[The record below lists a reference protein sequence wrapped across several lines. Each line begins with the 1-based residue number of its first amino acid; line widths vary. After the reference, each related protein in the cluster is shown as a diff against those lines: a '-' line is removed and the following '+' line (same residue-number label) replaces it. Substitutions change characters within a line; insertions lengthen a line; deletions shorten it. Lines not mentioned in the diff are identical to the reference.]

1 MEAIAAG
8 FWGFLVSLLT
18 AMAFVSLAS
27 IPLQIAMIVIGAKYK
42 DDCPVEEMIP
52 IYLIVAGAA
61 SLFANCCTCGVKYN
75 QQENDGQTVNPLQAL
90 VQFFL
95 FAWFICGN
103 VWIYTNYE
111 PNYTDPSS
119 LGYCHKTLYLF
130 AFWATN
136 SAYILH
142 GFVLV
147 CFCCL
152 GTCTAAAGVAQVV

>member
-1 MEAIAAG
+1 
-8 FWGFLVSLLT
+8 
-18 AMAFVSLAS
+18 
-27 IPLQIAMIVIGAKYK
+27 
-42 DDCPVEEMIP
+42 MIP

-75 QQENDGQTVNPLQAL
+75 QQENDGQTVNPLQAF

-136 SAYILH
+136 FAYILH

-152 GTCTAAAGVAQVV
+152 GTCTAAAGVAQVVQMCKDLKGDYFHADANNKQKTMNTKYSVFVVKMKD

>member
-1 MEAIAAG
+1 
-8 FWGFLVSLLT
+8 
-18 AMAFVSLAS
+18 
-27 IPLQIAMIVIGAKYK
+27 
-42 DDCPVEEMIP
+42 MIP

-75 QQENDGQTVNPLQAL
+75 QQENDGQTVNPLQAF

-152 GTCTAAAGVAQVV
+152 GTCTAAAESFYSMAFQVYLSSEQKTKG